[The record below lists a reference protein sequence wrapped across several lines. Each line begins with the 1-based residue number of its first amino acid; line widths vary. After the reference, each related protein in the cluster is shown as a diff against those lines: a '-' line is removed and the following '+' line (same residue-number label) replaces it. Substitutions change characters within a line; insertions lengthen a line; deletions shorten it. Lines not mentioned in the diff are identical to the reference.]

1 MGLVNLVK
9 NILKTPIAI
18 IADIATLGGT
28 LSDRDEPYTTSV
40 VNMILDDVD
49 DIIEY

>member
-9 NILKTPIAI
+9 NIVKTPIAI
-18 IADIATLGGT
+18 IADITTLGGT
-28 LSDRDEPYTTSV
+28 LSDRDEPYTKSV
-40 VNMILDDVD
+40 ISKILDDVV